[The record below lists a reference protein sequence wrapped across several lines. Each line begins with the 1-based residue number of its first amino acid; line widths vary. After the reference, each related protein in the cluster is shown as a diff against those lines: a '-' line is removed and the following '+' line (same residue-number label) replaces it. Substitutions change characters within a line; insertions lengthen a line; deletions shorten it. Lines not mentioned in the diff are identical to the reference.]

1 MNRLL
6 HNWSLKLIS
15 LVLAIF
21 LWLHVR
27 GEVNPTET
35 AEVEVPLKL
44 SPPAGWAFRAG
55 SKLPARVSV
64 TVSGPHLMLRNI
76 KGGALANPL
85 NPLAPVASSVSA
97 GSHIKLSQ
105 VALEPRAGDQE
116 VTLNAQTDVPDVEV
130 LGVKPPSVNVV
141 LMRAGKQ

>member
-44 SPPAGWAFRAG
+44 SPPVGWAFRTANKMP
-55 SKLPARVSV
+55 SRVSV

-85 NPLAPVASSVSA
+85 NPLAPVASSIGNGAQVKLAPIAFEARA
-97 GSHIKLSQ
+97 GSQSLTLS
-105 VALEPRAGDQE
+105 
-116 VTLNAQTDVPDVEV
+116 AQTDMPDVEV
-130 LGVKPPSVNVV
+130 LGVKPSSVNVV
-141 LMRAGKQ
+141 LVRATQK